1 MISEPVLSSRA
12 RPARVRAEHNN
23 KHITTNILVA
33 RVQSVNLAPTWTPST
48 VVEGPGGKVTL
59 LPRGNHGAT
68 RGKQGK
74 QTTKTLQITAN
85 LTCTLETDHSAKDLI
100 FSE

>member
-12 RPARVRAEHNN
+12 RPARVGRTQQQHTNKHSGRARAECEPCPH
-23 KHITTNILVA
+23 LDPLYA
-33 RVQSVNLAPTWTPST
+33 
-48 VVEGPGGKVTL
+48 VEGPGGKVTL